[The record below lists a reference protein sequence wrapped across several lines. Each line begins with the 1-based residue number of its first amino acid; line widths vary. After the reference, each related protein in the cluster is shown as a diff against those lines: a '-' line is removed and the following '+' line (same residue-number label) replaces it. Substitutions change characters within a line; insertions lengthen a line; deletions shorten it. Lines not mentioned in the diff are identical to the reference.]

1 MLLIYER
8 NCEKDDT
15 CNSIWNFSCK
25 NKISR
30 TSLPDLMY
38 ILEKDF
44 QTWLIRSVHIN
55 ILLFK
60 TKLKFTV
67 LQPNCRKRLGLF

>member
-1 MLLIYER
+1 MRTGRYMQFNLEIFLQ
-8 NCEKDDT
+8 
-15 CNSIWNFSCK
+15 
-25 NKISR
+25 NKISH